1 MKIKYR
7 SGYAEGGFLDDG
19 ATVDPMSGNEVPTG
33 SLQEEVRD
41 DIPAQLSEGEFVVP
55 ADVVRFI
62 GLDKLMKMRDSAKK
76 GLASMEAE
84 GQIGGSAAPAM
95 PPEMSMQEEPMDI
108 DAMID
113 GMEDDGMGFAEGGV
127 ATYASLMGN
136 EFGSVPTTKNAVYI
150 NADGNKVFIPIV
162 EGEPAYAPPE
172 GYTLVVDED
181 DKVEEETPEEE
192 EFVTPDYTPAAME
205 GESREDRQIKVDVS
219 NKVQSKRRQKLE
231 ALAGANLSQE
241 GIDALYAE
249 LTPQAKNIYNDRF
262 RNPEG
267 FLDDFMTEGMS
278 STDLLITA
286 QKTADSLNDERGVTE
301 TDDTSTYSTE
311 PTTMEDMAKAA
322 KYMAAGLLMG
332 PMGLIGAVK
341 QDMTEA
347 EIAEAKRVL
356 SNSFK
361 FFSTSP
367 NKNVGKGRGNQPS
380 ETQLTMPTFNQAHW
394 VGRMGTLAGKGLTQ
408 AEIQK
413 KLRAE
418 KNAIPAL
425 YGTDAYGRKLGIGEL
440 SSYNNSASTLIKD
453 RDDNQAKQD
462 RTLAKMAA
470 TAARKKKEANIQDIM
485 SRGSSGD
492 KDNNV
497 DWQENIRYDEETKAV
512 QQVLDSQNRR
522 QQSQTTINSGSDGN
536 NKPDRN
542 PNTTTSTS
550 GSSGTSSAVANGP
563 PGRNYKDD
571 SGTSSAVANGPPGR
585 NYKDDSEEDSE
596 DGFMNRGG
604 LASKK
609 KPAVMKMRKD
619 PTAGIAAKKKSK
631 KKAQAKKGA
640 LAAKRT

>member
-1 MKIKYR
+1 M
-7 SGYAEGGFLDDG
+7 
-19 ATVDPMSGNEVPTG
+19 
-33 SLQEEVRD
+33 EE
-41 DIPAQLSEGEFVVP
+41 
-55 ADVVRFI
+55 
-62 GLDKLMKMRDSAKK
+62 
-76 GLASMEAE
+76 E

-127 ATYASLMGN
+127 ATYASLMGH

-150 NADGNKVFIPIV
+150 NAAGNKVFIPIV

-192 EFVTPDYTPAAME
+192 LIEAAKPVTNNQTARDFAQN
-205 GESREDRQIKVDVS
+205 GGREDQQIKVDVS

-262 RNPEG
+262 RNSEG
-267 FLDDFMTEGMS
+267 FLDDFMTKDMS

-332 PMGLIGAVK
+332 PMGLIGAVQ
-341 QDMTEA
+341 QDMTQA
-347 EIAEAKRVL
+347 EKAEAKRVL

-367 NKNVGKGRGNQPS
+367 NQNVGKGRGNQPS

-394 VGRMGTLAGKGLTQ
+394 VDRMGTLAGQGFTQ
-408 AEIQK
+408 SEIQK
-413 KLRAE
+413 KVRQE
-418 KNAIPAL
+418 QNAIPAL
-425 YGTDAYGRKLGIGEL
+425 YGTDAFGRKLSVGEI
-440 SSYNNSASTLIKD
+440 SSYNNTTGTIFKD
-453 RDDNQAKQD
+453 KDDNQDKQD

-497 DWQENIRYDEETKAV
+497 GWQENIRYDEETKAV
-512 QQVLDSQNRR
+512 QQVLNDQNRM
-522 QQSQTTINSGSDGN
+522 QQGQTTINSGSDGN
-536 NKPDRN
+536 DNKTDN
-542 PNTTTSTS
+542 NINTGAATFKARQSDNRTT
-550 GSSGTSSAVANGP
+550 
-563 PGRNYKDD
+563 KE
-571 SGTSSAVANGPPGR
+571 
-585 NYKDDSEEDSE
+585 KEEDQS
-596 DGFMNRGG
+596 DYDKMYGNTGG